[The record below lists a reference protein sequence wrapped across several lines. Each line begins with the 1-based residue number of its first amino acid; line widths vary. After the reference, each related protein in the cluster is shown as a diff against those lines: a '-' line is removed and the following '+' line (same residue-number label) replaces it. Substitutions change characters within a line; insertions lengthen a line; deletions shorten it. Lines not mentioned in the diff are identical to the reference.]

1 LFGRKPIRLVSVIL
15 WLAMSVLPSVAQA
28 QALEEVSVKRL
39 ADTAKIRVRFSAPVQ
54 VKRFFP
60 ERSGEILYISIRLT
74 QLGDPDDVAR
84 RQRISSIDRLG
95 GDLPLN
101 DVTFEPNTAEGD
113 RIILRFSR
121 TMSYKLQRGRDGR
134 SIVILVPIEK
144 KASEPTGAVNES
156 FPYVVNLDSKR
167 TPISSVKLLPV
178 DTDNFRVYVSQYK
191 KDNSL
196 WYRLRLGFF
205 PNKNAA
211 LEAVERVRL
220 VYPKAWVTRV
230 SQAERVASRKLVVT
244 TQAPAATPPG
254 KDAELEQ
261 QMKTGRQAL
270 IRGDNKTAITIF
282 NKLSRSGDSRYNRDA
297 LELLGLSYEREGDRK
312 RASKIYQQYIRTY
325 PRGDATT
332 RVKQRLANLSRFGER
347 EPLRAAKPARK
358 PGDLEYYGTWS
369 QRWYTGTTSTDG
381 SSSVDQSAL
390 LSNLYVNARFSSDN
404 VKYRANLNVDHT
416 LDSISDTATKG
427 DVRHAFVEAKAKS
440 KRYEAKLGRQSG
452 SARGILARFDGVIG
466 GFNLYR
472 DWHLYL
478 ASGAPVD
485 TVAPDSER
493 RFQGVSV
500 DTRIPSNDLSLTVF
514 NMDATID
521 GEPDRKAIGMEG
533 RFSTSDISSF
543 GLLDYDTYFNDLN
556 ILLLQ
561 SNWKGS
567 KDLTYNLLV
576 DYRKSPLMQL
586 SNALL
591 APVNGVT
598 YESIAALRAAQP
610 GVDVYQVAKDRT
622 ATSRLV
628 SGGITRALSKRVQ
641 LSGDISMSEVSG
653 VPASEGQAAVPGT
666 GLLTTVSG
674 RIIASD
680 WLAKNSVS
688 VAGVSLVDASTY
700 NALSMFV
707 TERATFKRDW
717 RIEANVSVYLVNNDI
732 GTSQVRLTP
741 ALRTEYRRKKV
752 TFEFELGQEVVDN
765 SGTLVSST
773 DRTFVMLG
781 YRYDF

>member
-1 LFGRKPIRLVSVIL
+1 VRSGTNLFAVAALVCLIL
-15 WLAMSVLPSVAQA
+15 LPYRAFA

-39 ADTAKIRVRFSAPVQ
+39 ADTAKVRVSFSAPVQ
-54 VKRFFP
+54 ITRFFP
-60 ERSGEILYISIRLT
+60 EKSGKILYISIRLT
-74 QLGDPDDVAR
+74 ELGDPEDVAR
-84 RQRISSIDRLG
+84 RQRISSIDQLG

-121 TMSYKLQRGRDGR
+121 TVSYKLQRGRDGR
-134 SIVILVPIEK
+134 SIVILVPIK
-144 KASEPTGAVNES
+144 KRAPESTGGANEN
-156 FPYVVNLDSKR
+156 FPYVVNLDSQR
-167 TPISSVKLLPV
+167 SPITSVKLLPV
-178 DTDNFRVYVSQYK
+178 DTEKYRLYVSQSK

-211 LEAVERVRL
+211 LKALESVRL

-230 SQAERVASRKLVVT
+230 SRAERVASRKLVVAA
-244 TQAPAATPPG
+244 QAPDGRVPG
-254 KDAELEQ
+254 KASGLEQ
-261 QMKTGRQAL
+261 QMKIGRQAL
-270 IRGDNKTAITIF
+270 IRGDNKTAISIF
-282 NKLSRSGDSRYNRDA
+282 RKISRSSDGRYNRDA
-297 LELLGLSYEREGDRK
+297 LELLGLSYERAGDRK
-312 RASKIYQQYIRTY
+312 KANNIYQQYIRTY
-325 PRGDATT
+325 PKGDATT

-347 EPLRAAKPARK
+347 KPLRAAKPERK

-369 QRWYTGTTSTDG
+369 QRWYTGTTSANG

-390 LSNLYVNARFSSDN
+390 LSNLYMNARLSTDN
-404 VKYRANLNVDHT
+404 VKYRATLNVDHT
-416 LDSISDTATKG
+416 LDSMSSTATKG

-440 KRYEAKLGRQSG
+440 KRYEARLGRQSG
-452 SARGILARFDGVIG
+452 NTRGILTRFDGVIG

-485 TVAPDSER
+485 TVAPDSQR
-493 RFQGVSV
+493 RFQGISV
-500 DTRIPSNDLSLTVF
+500 DTRIPSQDLSLTVF

-533 RFSTSDISSF
+533 RYSTGDSSGL

-556 ILLLQ
+556 IFLVQ

-567 KDLTYNLLV
+567 RDLTYNLMV

-586 SNALL
+586 SNVLL
-591 APVNGVT
+591 APVNGTT

-628 SGGITRALSKRVQ
+628 SGGVTRALSKRVQ
-641 LSGDISMSEVSG
+641 LSGDISLSDVSG
-653 VPASEGQAAVPGT
+653 VPASEGQPAVPGT
-666 GLLTTVSG
+666 GLLATLSG
-674 RIIASD
+674 RIIASN
-680 WLAKNSVS
+680 WLGKNSVT
-688 VAGVSLVDASTY
+688 VAGASYVDGSTY
-700 NALSMFV
+700 NAMSMFV
-707 TERATFKRDW
+707 TERGTFKRDW
-717 RIEANVSVYLVNNDI
+717 RIEANVSAYLVNNDV
-732 GTSQVRLTP
+732 GTSQIRLTP

-765 SGTLVSST
+765 TGTLVSST
-773 DRTFVMLG
+773 ERTFVMLG